1 MKKFASLLL
10 CLVMAVTSFSFMA
23 CTPEVPDTPETLEI
37 YCWDAGYGTQWCI
50 DMVEEFKKQ
59 DWVKEKYPN
68 LIIPA
73 VTTNDVSNFAESKL
87 NAGQKA
93 NSFDLIFGAN
103 LQSFAGPNGQFLELT
118 DLVYNSTVP
127 GENVKWIDKAFDSY
141 NRSNKYIDVTDLSSE
156 TYYLTSWAGG
166 MNSIIYN
173 EDTLNDFG
181 IKVPNTTDE
190 FIAACATIMANKGAD
205 NGKYNEGYSIVQA
218 KDAIGYLKYLFP
230 IWWAQYEGV
239 DNYFNFWNGID
250 DNRYSKNIFLQEGR
264 EHALSVYEEL
274 LDYDKGY
281 FTPSSFTWE
290 FMQSQTLFLQ
300 GHGVFHVN
308 GDWFDNEMRA
318 IANEIKA
325 TSGIDTFKTMRV
337 PIISELGVKLGITD
351 AQLSEIVDYVDGA
364 TATQPAFT
372 STTDYSNDEVIA
384 AVREARTVVG
394 SIGPNHTS
402 AIPSYANGKDV
413 AVDFLRFMAT
423 DIAIESYIKSTGGA
437 SLPFKYNLKEKNSAL
452 YDTLNPLQQ
461 SRLDYFGTDKYEV
474 FTLPADYA
482 FPLAKYGGLKA
493 FIKDDYHTVFA
504 SAGNKKTPKDFMD
517 ETLEAWNDTKWNMA
531 LANAGIAN

>member
-1 MKKFASLLL
+1 MKRIASLLM
-10 CLVMAVTSFSFMA
+10 CLVMAVASFSFVGCA
-23 CTPEVPDTPETLEI
+23 PDVPDTPETLEI
-37 YCWDAGYGTQWCI
+37 YCWDAGYGTQWCV
-50 DMVEEFKKQ
+50 DMVELFKQQ

-93 NSFDLIFGAN
+93 NSLDLIFGPN
-103 LQSFAGPNGQFLELT
+103 LQSYAGPNGQIEDLT
-118 DLVYNSTVP
+118 ESVYNSTVP
-127 GENVKWIDKAFDSY
+127 GESVLWKDKSFDSY

-156 TYYLTSWAGG
+156 TYYMTSWAGG

-173 EDTLNDFG
+173 ETILQSFG

-190 FIAACATIMANKGAD
+190 LIAACATIMANKGAN
-205 NGKYNEGYSIVQA
+205 NGKYNEGYTFIQS
-218 KDAIGYLKYLFP
+218 KDAMGYLKYLFP

-239 DNYFNFWNGID
+239 DRYFDFWNGID

-264 EHALSVYEEL
+264 LYALEVYEDF

-281 FTPSSFTWE
+281 LTPSSYTYE
-290 FMQSQTLFLQ
+290 FMPAQTLFLQ

-318 IANEIKA
+318 IANEIEA

-337 PIISELGVKLGITD
+337 PVVSALGTKLGITD
-351 AQLSEIVDYVDGA
+351 EELSALVDYVDGVV
-364 TATQPAFT
+364 ATQPTFT
-372 STTDYSNDEVIA
+372 STTGYSAADVIA
-384 AVREARTVVG
+384 AIKEARTIVG

-402 AIPSYANGKDV
+402 VIPKYANGKEV
-413 AVDFLRFMAT
+413 AIDFLRFMAT
-423 DIAIESYIKSTGGA
+423 DVAIESYIKSTGGA
-437 SLPFKYNLKEKNSAL
+437 SLPFKYNLKEENKAL
-452 YDTLNPLQQ
+452 FDTLNPLQQ
-461 SRLDYFGTDKYEV
+461 SRLEYFGTDKYEV

-493 FIKDDYHTVFA
+493 FVKEDYDTMFA
-504 SAGNKKTPKDFMD
+504 SQGNTKTPQDFME
-517 ETLEAWNDTKWNMA
+517 ETIST
-531 LANAGIAN
+531 